1 MALETAEEEVS
12 SAATLK
18 AAMTDDDTALRGWER
33 ARCRRG
39 RLTAALKPGRPPAFA
54 TKGNPPITAAVRRQ
68 VWLGGWRRG
77 RTGATRGLHGPQ
89 VEASPRNQRVRLTP
103 AWHAHAPGDRRPSRR
118 VYMADMARRARRA
131 LERGTTHSSAARFNR
146 LEHSFSQNFAT

>member
-68 VWLGGWRRG
+68 V
-77 RTGATRGLHGPQ
+77 
-89 VEASPRNQRVRLTP
+89 
-103 AWHAHAPGDRRPSRR
+103 
-118 VYMADMARRARRA
+118 
-131 LERGTTHSSAARFNR
+131 
-146 LEHSFSQNFAT
+146 